1 MEKEKKFDIFKMVI
15 IIACV
20 ISFIGLLLPYE
31 SSIGEYKE
39 YLQENPDTINVKE
52 VNLTNKDVVD
62 ISMIENFKVYSYAMN
77 NSEGNSWLSGE
88 STINFVLTIVLIASI
103 VLVLLFTLFNKRI
116 LSMIFG
122 MLLLGSSLLMNYDIV
137 DRGVIPST
145 QYTYGISYYLY
156 PIMAIIER
164 LKERGI
170 STNDEILFVGT
181 QKGLESRIVPAAG
194 VNFKTIKDN

>member
-39 YLQENPDTINVKE
+39 YLQENPYTMNVEE

-62 ISMIENFKVYSYAMN
+62 ISMVENFKVYSYAMN
-77 NSEGNSWLSGE
+77 NSEGNSWLAGE

-156 PIMAIIER
+156 PIMAIVI
-164 LKERGI
+164 I
-170 STNDEILFVGT
+170 VSVIIL
-181 QKGLESRIVPAAG
+181 IVKNKKSKAS
-194 VNFKTIKDN
+194 

>member
-39 YLQENPDTINVKE
+39 YLQENSDTMNVKE

-62 ISMIENFKVYSYAMN
+62 ISMVENFKIYSYAMN

-156 PIMAIIER
+156 PIMAIVI
-164 LKERGI
+164 I
-170 STNDEILFVGT
+170 VSVIIL
-181 QKGLESRIVPAAG
+181 IVKNKKSKAS
-194 VNFKTIKDN
+194 

>member
-39 YLQENPDTINVKE
+39 YLQENPDTMNVKE

-62 ISMIENFKVYSYAMN
+62 ISMVENFKIYSYAMN
-77 NSEGNSWLSGE
+77 NSEGNSWLAGE

-156 PIMAIIER
+156 PIMAIVI
-164 LKERGI
+164 I
-170 STNDEILFVGT
+170 VSVIIL
-181 QKGLESRIVPAAG
+181 IVKNKKRKAS
-194 VNFKTIKDN
+194 

>member
-77 NSEGNSWLSGE
+77 NSEGNSS
-88 STINFVLTIVLIASI
+88 SI

-156 PIMAIIER
+156 PIMAIVI
-164 LKERGI
+164 I
-170 STNDEILFVGT
+170 VSVVIL
-181 QKGLESRIVPAAG
+181 IVKNKKSKAS
-194 VNFKTIKDN
+194 